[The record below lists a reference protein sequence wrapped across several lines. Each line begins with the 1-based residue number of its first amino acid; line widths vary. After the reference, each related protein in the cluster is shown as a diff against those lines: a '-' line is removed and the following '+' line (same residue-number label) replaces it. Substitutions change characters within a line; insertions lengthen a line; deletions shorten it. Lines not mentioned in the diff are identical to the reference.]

1 MKILSALILVFFLA
15 FLPSCKFL
23 QNKVFGKKARALAE
37 MKAREDSTRVADSLR
52 KAQAYLLSLES
63 AKQDSIRLA
72 EEQRKSAEK
81 KYNIIVGSFITP
93 EYAKEMAQAYA
104 KMGYNPEVIK
114 MNERFELVAAEGHQ
128 SLRAAIKRLTA
139 FQDTVQME
147 SWIYV
152 RQ

>member
-15 FLPSCKFL
+15 FLPSCKFF

-52 KAQAYLLSLES
+52 KAQAYLLSIEN
-63 AKQDSIRLA
+63 ARQDSIRLA
-72 EEQRKSAEK
+72 VDQRKAAEN

-93 EYAKEMAQAYA
+93 EYAREMAQAY
-104 KMGYNPEVIK
+104 KGMGYNPEVIK
-114 MNERFELVAAEGHQ
+114 MNERFELVSAEGHQ
-128 SLRAAIKRLTA
+128 NLRTAIKRLAA